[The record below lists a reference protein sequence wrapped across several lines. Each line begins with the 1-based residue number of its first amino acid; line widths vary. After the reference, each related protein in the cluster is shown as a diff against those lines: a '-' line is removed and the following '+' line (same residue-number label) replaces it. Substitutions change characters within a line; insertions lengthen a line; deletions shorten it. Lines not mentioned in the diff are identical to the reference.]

1 MAAIYMCENLLKYTN
16 YMPLQK
22 IARNIIEM
30 QTKGVEQMKQ
40 IEKTTS
46 GFINFPKD
54 INNYMRKYEEIT
66 CNMIEEMRNSPRS
79 TNINY
84 DFTLE
89 MIPHHE
95 GAIAMC
101 ENLLQYYIDPR
112 LKNVAD
118 SIIKE
123 QSEGVRQLEEIK
135 RILCIYK

>member
-22 IARNIIEM
+22 IARNIIVM
-30 QTKGVEQMKQ
+30 QTKGIEQMRQ

-54 INNYMRKYEEIT
+54 INSYMRKYEEIT
-66 CNMIEEMRNSPRS
+66 RNMIEKMRNSPRS

-112 LKNVAD
+112 LKNVAE
-118 SIIKE
+118 SIIRE
-123 QSEGVRQLEEIK
+123 QSEGVRQLEEIR
-135 RILCIYK
+135 RILYIYR